1 MPPIGTIGTTMTV
14 CPMVTVLVPH
24 VGGPIIGPGAP
35 TVLTILGPVSVVGDL
50 TTCVGPPGVI
60 VLGSPTVKAEGR
72 PVTVVGM
79 SLTAHG
85 GTVVGPGAVT
95 VMTT

>member
-1 MPPIGTIGTTMTV
+1 MPPVGTVGTSMTV
-14 CPMVTVLVPH
+14 CPMVTGVVPH
-24 VGGPIIGPGAP
+24 VGGPIIGPGSS
-35 TVLTILGPVSVVGDL
+35 TVLTPLGPVSLLGDL

-60 VLGSPTVKAEGR
+60 VLGSMTVLIEGR
-72 PVTVVGM
+72 PVTLVGT

-95 VMTT
+95 ILAT